1 MDQLTGSSPLTRGKL
16 RKARATPLTSGLIPA
31 HAGKTTLSQVGGYPS
46 GAHPRSRGENA
57 ARPALRIWRG
67 GSSPLTRGKP
77 HLVDLDHESQGLIPA
92 HAGKTAPEGRTE
104 SLPRAHPRSRGENID
119 GDRATAEEWGSS
131 PLTRGKRDRR
141 LPSRVDPRLIPAH
154 AGKTARERG
163 SKDSRA
169 AHPRSRGENGALDES
184 AHTMTGSSPLTRG
197 KQGVPGFGSKCERLI
212 PAHAGKTAGCIP
224 GTQPW
229 RAHPRSRGE
238 NGPWPPKFPPAS
250 GSSPLT
256 RGKP

>member
-1 MDQLTGSSPLTRGKL
+1 MDQLTGSSPLTRGKQAGGPPDVGEH
-16 RKARATPLTSGLIPA
+16 RLIPA

-169 AHPRSRGENGALDES
+169 AHPRSRGENRWLHS
-184 AHTMTGSSPLTRG
+184 RHTTLAGSSPLTRG
-197 KQGVPGFGSKCERLI
+197 KRAVAAEIPTGLGLI
-212 PAHAGKTAGCIP
+212 PAHAGKTMICS
-224 GTQPW
+224 PW
-229 RAHPRSRGE
+229 
-238 NGPWPPKFPPAS
+238 
-250 GSSPLT
+250 
-256 RGKP
+256 